1 MILLSSVSRRGG
13 QALHVSARRVFH
25 ELRDLKSASLHEHP
39 FRHSSY
45 QRARFTRSG
54 NTRESGWWSF
64 RSPPP
69 PRFGGKRIYAKAAG
83 GAVALTPAAFVA
95 IGEEDRDDNRTGED
109 YMLEA
114 SRKEIEEYV
123 PQWLENSHG
132 FRISIYNFL
141 DNYIIEPV
149 ATGFRFL
156 HLVVIFVPVILTV
169 PIIFMGKRNAKRD
182 NERSGT
188 LWWYAFLVKG
198 MERAGA
204 AFIKVG
210 TLLFPLIFAC

>member
-1 MILLSSVSRRGG
+1 
-13 QALHVSARRVFH
+13 
-25 ELRDLKSASLHEHP
+25 
-39 FRHSSY
+39 
-45 QRARFTRSG
+45 
-54 NTRESGWWSF
+54 
-64 RSPPP
+64 
-69 PRFGGKRIYAKAAG
+69 
-83 GAVALTPAAFVA
+83 
-95 IGEEDRDDNRTGED
+95 
-109 YMLEA
+109 MLEA